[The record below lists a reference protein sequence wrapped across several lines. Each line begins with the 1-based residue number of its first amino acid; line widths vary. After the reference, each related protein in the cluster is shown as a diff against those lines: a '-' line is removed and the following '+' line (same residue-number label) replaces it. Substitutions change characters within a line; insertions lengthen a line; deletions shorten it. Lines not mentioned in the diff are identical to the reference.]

1 MELKFESVPRYTFF
15 DKKVVFSMHTYLV
28 TCKSTMFIV
37 IESEIELRLI
47 KTILKDNI
55 IQKIFPKNNWKEF
68 KLFLTKEC
76 CDLAAD

>member
-1 MELKFESVPRYTFF
+1 
-15 DKKVVFSMHTYLV
+15 MHTYLV

-37 IESEIELRLI
+37 IENEIELRLI
-47 KTILKDNI
+47 QTSSNDQL
-55 IQKIFPKNNWKEF
+55 IQKTFPKNHWKEF